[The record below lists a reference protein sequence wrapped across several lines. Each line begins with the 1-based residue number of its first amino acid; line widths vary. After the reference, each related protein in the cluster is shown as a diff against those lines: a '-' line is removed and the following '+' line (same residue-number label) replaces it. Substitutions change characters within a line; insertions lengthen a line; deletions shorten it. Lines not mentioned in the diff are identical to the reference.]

1 MKRLSMLLASSA
13 LMVSAHGVNWVEVSE
28 SSSGSIFS
36 IDLDSIESSDINI
49 IDEKDVE
56 NITVSMLRTYP
67 TQQIKTEKT
76 AVKEKDIV
84 KDKGAVTQKSDI
96 EENSIHRSDQQ
107 LLISCKDA
115 SYYKRAYVNYD
126 ADDKVLKSWQSEK
139 PILTTKDFKVTAPKT
154 VGRRLIE
161 HTCELYEQDKQ
172 QSI

>member
-13 LMVSAHGVNWVEVSE
+13 LMISAHGVNWVEVSE
-28 SSSGSIFS
+28 SSSGSTFS

-67 TQQIKTEKT
+67 AQKQIKKEKT
-76 AVKEKDIV
+76 AV
-84 KDKGAVTQKSDI
+84 KDKGAVKEKSDI
-96 EENSIHRSDQQ
+96 KENSIQRSDQQ

-161 HTCELYEQDKQ
+161 HACDSYEQTKQ
-172 QSI
+172 QSV